1 MVSNNLPRMRGR
13 IEISQFVTNKLQNVK
28 EILMFIKAYR
38 PYESYGKNRTDRKAV
53 KAVRTAVR
61 TNLNRLFN

>member
-38 PYESYGKNRTDRKAV
+38 PYESYGKKPDGPQSCKS
-53 KAVRTAVR
+53 R
-61 TNLNRLFN
+61 TNSRTNEP